1 MNNEKKYELYN
12 LNNYKKNVKIS
23 DINEYLSKY
32 IDIINTY
39 LIHSSNTVNII
50 NDRMYLFVHERGL
63 QTIKHIFKI
72 LLFYTKNID
81 LTIYHCK
88 KGYLYYSE
96 FISQIGEDS
105 HSYLKLNSKDAT
117 LFVYKKTIYDINNN
131 YKKNYIIKEN

>member
-1 MNNEKKYELYN
+1 M
-12 LNNYKKNVKIS
+12 
-23 DINEYLSKY
+23 
-32 IDIINTY
+32 
-39 LIHSSNTVNII
+39 
-50 NDRMYLFVHERGL
+50 
-63 QTIKHIFKI
+63 
-72 LLFYTKNID
+72 FYTKNID

-131 YKKNYIIKEN
+131 YKKTYIINENEKKIFSLINNVVDIYEKLFISLKKINFNDINKRKQKFVFIEKKFKINK

>member
-50 NDRMYLFVHERGL
+50 NDEMYLFVHERTTNN
-63 QTIKHIFKI
+63 QTYF
-72 LLFYTKNID
+72 
-81 LTIYHCK
+81 
-88 KGYLYYSE
+88 
-96 FISQIGEDS
+96 
-105 HSYLKLNSKDAT
+105 
-117 LFVYKKTIYDINNN
+117 
-131 YKKNYIIKEN
+131 